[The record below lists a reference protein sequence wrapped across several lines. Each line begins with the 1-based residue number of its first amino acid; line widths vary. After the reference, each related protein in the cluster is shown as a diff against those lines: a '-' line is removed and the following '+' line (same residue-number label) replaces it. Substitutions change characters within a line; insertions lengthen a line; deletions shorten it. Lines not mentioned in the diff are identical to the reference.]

1 MIWFTSDTHFGHS
14 NIAGPTVSKWKSGYR
29 DFESLDQM
37 NDIIINNINKYVQED
52 DELYHL
58 GDFAFR
64 DVYKYRNRIICK
76 NIHLILGNHDKLKA
90 HHIPLFKSVQYYKEL
105 TINKQ
110 KIILLHYAMRV
121 WNRHGN
127 GSIHLYGH
135 SHNSIDN
142 NHGKSMDVGI
152 DAIYNITGEYKPI
165 NVEDVLSIMDKRSV
179 QKIDHH

>member
-1 MIWFTSDTHFGHS
+1 
-14 NIAGPTVSKWKSGYR
+14 
-29 DFESLDQM
+29 
-37 NDIIINNINKYVQED
+37 
-52 DELYHL
+52 
-58 GDFAFR
+58 
-64 DVYKYRNRIICK
+64 
-76 NIHLILGNHDKLKA
+76 
-90 HHIPLFKSVQYYKEL
+90 
-105 TINKQ
+105 
-110 KIILLHYAMRV
+110 MRV